1 MSMTKENDDPWHSKR
16 LQQLM
21 AEVDG
26 SGIARKRTG
35 VNVADRQAASLLLL
49 LIRWT
54 VFGLLCLGL
63 GFWVGAQNAELRWAS
78 RQPSEKQ
85 MLTAQGWRNDGSG
98 VFYRWCQDACHAPR
112 MYGGGVIKAFEVKCI
127 DRPCG
132 DISMQFNVLNSK
144 GQVIDQIHLKENGLQ
159 GETRRF
165 FVESGRLDA
174 SSFELA
180 EFLARAKV

>member
-1 MSMTKENDDPWHSKR
+1 MTRDNDDQLHSKR
-16 LQQLM
+16 LQRLM
-21 AEVDG
+21 AEVEG
-26 SGIARKRTG
+26 SGPARAKSS
-35 VNVADRQAASLLLL
+35 VNHADREAASLLLL

-54 VFGLLCLGL
+54 VFGFLCLGL

-85 MLTAQGWRNDGSG
+85 LLTAQGWRNDGSG
-98 VFYRWCQDACHAPR
+98 IFYRWCQDACHAPR
-112 MYGGGVIKAFEVKCI
+112 LYGGGVIKAFEVKCV

-144 GQVIDQIHLKENGLQ
+144 GEVIDQIHLKENGLQ

-165 FVESGRLDA
+165 FVESDRPEA
-174 SSFELA
+174 SSLELA
-180 EFLARAKV
+180 DFLARAKV